1 MANMP
6 TKKLDRRELPAYS
19 IAEAAHYLTV
29 PDATVRYWATGQDNY
44 EPLIEIPATQPAL
57 LSFINLVE
65 LHVLAAIRRKHTVP
79 MPKVRAAIEYL
90 KRNTRTANDKRHPL
104 ISKQLETDGLDL
116 FIQRYGELV
125 NISQDGQMAMREVMN
140 AALHRIERDSKGIPI
155 KLYPYTRSD
164 FREAPSMVV
173 IDPALSAGRP
183 VIAGTGLA
191 TEVIA
196 ERYKAGESIEELA
209 RDYERQEEEIEEA
222 VRCELRAAA

>member
-1 MANMP
+1 MAKKAV
-6 TKKLDRRELPAYS
+6 KKLDRRELPAYS
-19 IAEAAHYLTV
+19 ISEVAHYLTV

-44 EPLIEIPATQPAL
+44 EPLIEIPANRPAL

-90 KRNTRTANDKRHPL
+90 KKNTRSASDKRHPL

-125 NISQDGQMAMREVMN
+125 NISQDGQMAMREVMS
-140 AALHRIERDSKGIPI
+140 AALHRIERDAKGIPV
-155 KLYPYTRSD
+155 KLYPFTRSNI
-164 FREAPSMVV
+164 REAPSMVV
-173 IDPALSAGRP
+173 IDPVLSAGRP

-222 VRCELRAAA
+222 VRCELQAAA